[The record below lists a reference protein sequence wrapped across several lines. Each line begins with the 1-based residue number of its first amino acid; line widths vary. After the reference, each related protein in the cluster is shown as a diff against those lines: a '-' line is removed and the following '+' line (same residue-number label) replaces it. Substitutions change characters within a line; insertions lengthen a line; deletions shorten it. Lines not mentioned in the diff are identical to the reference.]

1 MPRPPFVL
9 SSVLP
14 SVLSPVLSR
23 RAFLA
28 LLSWR
33 LCLAG
38 GSAQLENT
46 SCRIGTASAIIPR
59 LTTAPE
65 AIMGAAVPS
74 CR

>member
-9 SSVLP
+9 LSAFSP
-14 SVLSPVLSR
+14 MLSPVLSR

-28 LLSWR
+28 RLSWI
-33 LCLAG
+33 LGLAG

>member
-9 SSVLP
+9 PLFSP
-14 SVLSPVLSR
+14 VLSPLLSR

-28 LLSWR
+28 LLSWI
-33 LCLAG
+33 LGLAG
-38 GSAQLENT
+38 GSVQLENT

>member
-9 SSVLP
+9 P
-14 SVLSPVLSR
+14 SLLSPVLSR
-23 RAFLA
+23 VVVPGCCPGV
-28 LLSWR
+28 LSW

>member
-9 SSVLP
+9 SP
-14 SVLSPVLSR
+14 AFSPLWSR

-28 LLSWR
+28 LFSWR
-33 LCLAG
+33 LYLAG

>member
-1 MPRPPFVL
+1 MPPPSFCVALCVLPCVVPGCCPGVL
-9 SSVLP
+9 S
-14 SVLSPVLSR
+14 
-23 RAFLA
+23 
-28 LLSWR
+28 W

>member
-1 MPRPPFVL
+1 MPPPSFCVALCVLPCVVPSCCPGVL
-9 SSVLP
+9 S
-14 SVLSPVLSR
+14 
-23 RAFLA
+23 
-28 LLSWR
+28 W

-38 GSAQLENT
+38 GSAQLEKT